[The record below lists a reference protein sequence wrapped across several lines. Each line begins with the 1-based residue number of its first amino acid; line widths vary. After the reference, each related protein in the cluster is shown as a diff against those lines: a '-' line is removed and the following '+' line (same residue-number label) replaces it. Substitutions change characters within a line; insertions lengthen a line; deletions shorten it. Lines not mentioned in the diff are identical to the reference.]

1 MASVWLALDSRLD
14 RRVAVKLIADTLAS
28 DATWR
33 ARFAG
38 EARTAASV
46 AHPNVVRVF
55 DYGFEEERPWLI
67 MEYIE
72 GGSLADVIAEGRS
85 AELELGDVAG
95 GLLSA
100 LHAVHAAGLV
110 HRDVKPGN
118 VLLDS
123 YGHVRLTDFGIARR
137 PGDTSTLTQ
146 TGMVL
151 GTERYMA
158 PEVRAGAPASAQS
171 DLYSAGRVIGE
182 VAGDRP
188 PQWVRRLIESL
199 AAENPLARPASAEDA
214 FALAASGS
222 GGRSAGET
230 TATTPLAVLPTVPL
244 PRPGSRLSGSA
255 PARRRPR
262 GFQARVLGVAVVAAV
277 VVALVIVLA
286 AGGLKASHPAT
297 GGKRVSVP
305 GPAPRTASFTE
316 QVNALQRIVEHAAG
330 R

>member
-28 DATWR
+28 DAMWR

-72 GGSLADVIAEGRS
+72 GGSLADVIADGRS
-85 AELELGDVAG
+85 AELELRGVAG

-100 LHAVHAAGLV
+100 LQAVHAAGLV

-137 PGDTSTLTQ
+137 PGDASTLTQ

-158 PEVRAGAPASAQS
+158 PEVRAGAPGSVQS
-171 DLYSAGRVIGE
+171 DLYSAGRVLRE

-199 AAENPLARPASAEDA
+199 AAEDPLARPASAEDA
-214 FALAASGS
+214 FTLAGS
-222 GGRSAGET
+222 DGRPAGAT

-244 PRPGSRLSGSA
+244 PRPGRRLSGSA

-262 GFQARVLGVAVVAAV
+262 GIRARVLGMAVAAAV
-277 VVALVIVLA
+277 VVAFVTVLA
-286 AGGLKASHPAT
+286 AGGFGASHPAP
-297 GGKRVSVP
+297 GGRRVSVP
-305 GPAPRTASFTE
+305 GPAPRTAPFTE
-316 QVNALQRIVEHAAG
+316 QLNALQRIVEHAAG